1 MQRSKTFLGLDL
13 TMLELM
19 RRGMAQKG
27 QDHERPHVQLSAQTT
42 LVSKAHGV
50 RAKYL
55 ENAAK
60 LLGDNPGNDTLA
72 KASLATWM
80 HFVKSSARL
89 STRMDHAAQ

>member
-42 LVSKAHGV
+42 LVSTAHGV
-50 RAKYL
+50 HVKSL
-55 ENAAK
+55 ENAAT

-72 KASLATWM
+72 PTNLATWM
-80 HFVKSSARL
+80 RFVRSSSRL
-89 STRMDHAAQ
+89 STRMDHGAQ

>member
-1 MQRSKTFLGLDL
+1 MQRSNTSLEHL
-13 TMLELM
+13 TIWEMARHE
-19 RRGMAQKG
+19 MAQRG
-27 QDHERPHVQLSAQTT
+27 PDHGRLHVQLSAQTT

-50 RAKYL
+50 HAKYL

-60 LLGDNPGNDTLA
+60 LLGDNPRNDPLA